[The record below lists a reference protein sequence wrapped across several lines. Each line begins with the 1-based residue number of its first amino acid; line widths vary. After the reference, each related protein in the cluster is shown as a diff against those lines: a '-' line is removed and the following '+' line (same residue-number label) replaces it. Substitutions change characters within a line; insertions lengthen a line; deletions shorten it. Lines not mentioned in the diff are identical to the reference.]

1 MVSGSNSQSVEATEV
16 EGRIDPVPDMTE
28 LLEKENQLTELS
40 EIEEHQ
46 SATATLPSEHKLNA
60 NKPIPAIK
68 SSDYESGQDDKH
80 DDNMQ
85 VKQKTKIKGKNRT
98 KRKNKLAAKR
108 SVSLPILQSRE
119 SLSSS
124 DSQDGSSF
132 QLKDK
137 TETLNI
143 VKTVFQLDDD
153 HQVVVEPVNKLK
165 RGDPLRKT
173 LLIPIRLWREI
184 KILPNEDDV
193 CNAVEPA
200 KKFSKI
206 DTISR
211 KVFPL
216 AFVFVTSFYALLYTY
231 YITDNSNIE
240 DLSNFDILERS
251 K

>member
-1 MVSGSNSQSVEATEV
+1 MVSASNSQSIEAAEV

-28 LLEKENQLTELS
+28 LLEQENQLTELS
-40 EIEEHQ
+40 EIEKHQ
-46 SATATLPSEHKLNA
+46 STTATLPSEHKLNV
-60 NKPIPAIK
+60 NKPIQVIK
-68 SSDYESGQDDKH
+68 SSDYEFEQDDKH
-80 DDNMQ
+80 ENMQ
-85 VKQKTKIKGKNRT
+85 VKKKTKIKGKNRT
-98 KRKNKLAAKR
+98 KRKNKLATRR

-216 AFVFVTSFYALLYTY
+216 AFVFVTSFYALLYMY
-231 YITDNSNIE
+231 YITDDSNIE
-240 DLSNFDILERS
+240 DLSNFDILETS